1 MLGLILVAAL
11 TVFISS
17 VCSLFEATLYSTR
30 LSTLE
35 AAKSEGRHARLAERF
50 IAMKT
55 NIAQPTSAIL
65 VLNTVANTAGA
76 TVCGMYATS
85 VLGASRVPAVSVVLT
100 VAILFVGEILP
111 KTFGAMHWGSLWRFI
126 VWPLAGMQ
134 RAFKPV
140 IKVTQ
145 GFANFFTGSHG
156 TPVITEDEI
165 QANIRLGRKAGEL
178 SATEQQLLN
187 AAFHFDDMSVRQ
199 VMVPRREVAFLDA
212 SWDLAKCLAVAKE
225 TGHTRLPLLKGSLDE
240 AVSLVHIKDLLGVA
254 PSDDFEVKS
263 IARPLRHVPET
274 LPISRLMREMQRT
287 HQHMAL
293 VDDEYGSVV
302 GVVTLENVVEQIV
315 GDVQDEFDSEAPE
328 IVSEGSG
335 AYRIRGGCLIDRVN
349 RELGLELYSADVE
362 TISGLLAAR
371 LGRLLKAGDRVRFEG
386 ARIEV
391 LEEERGTARLVRVR
405 LERSGTEDD

>member
-1 MLGLILVAAL
+1 MFWLIVVAGL
-11 TVFISS
+11 TVFVSS
-17 VCSLFEATLYSTR
+17 ICSLFEATLYSTR
-30 LSTLE
+30 LSALE

-85 VLGASRVPAVSVVLT
+85 VLGPSRVPAVSAVLT

-111 KTFGAMHWGSLWRFI
+111 KTFGAMHWGTLWRFI

-134 RAFKPV
+134 RGLAP
-140 IKVTQ
+140 IIRVTQ
-145 GFANFFTGSHG
+145 GFANLFTGSHG

-199 VMVPRREVAFLDA
+199 VMVPRREVAVLDVT
-212 SWDLAKCLAVAKE
+212 SDLEACLEVAKE
-225 TGHTRLPLLKGSLDE
+225 TGHTRFPLCEGSLDE
-240 AVSLVHIKDLLGVA
+240 VVGLVHIKDLLGVA
-254 PSDDFEVKS
+254 GSAGFEVKS

-274 LPISRLMREMQRT
+274 LPISRLLRQMQRT

-293 VDDEYGSVV
+293 VDDEYGAVV
-302 GVVTLENVVEQIV
+302 GLVTLENVLEQIV

-335 AYRIRGGCLIDRVN
+335 AYRVRGGCLIEKIN
-349 RELGLELYSADVE
+349 RELGLEFYSADVE

-371 LGRLLKAGDRVRFEG
+371 LGRLLTAGDKVRFEG
-386 ARIEV
+386 AEVEV
-391 LEEERGTARLVRVR
+391 LEEERGTARSVRIR
-405 LERSGTEDD
+405 LEHTGREG

>member
-1 MLGLILVAAL
+1 MFWLILVAAL
-11 TVFISS
+11 TVFVSS
-17 VCSLFEATLYSTR
+17 ICSLFEATLYSTR

-50 IAMKT
+50 IAMKA

-85 VLGASRVPAVSVVLT
+85 VLGPSRVPAVSAALT

-111 KTFGAMHWGSLWRFI
+111 KTFGATHWGSLWRFI

-134 RAFKPV
+134 RGLKPV

-145 GFANFFTGSHG
+145 GFANLFTGSHG

-165 QANIRLGRKAGEL
+165 HATIRLGRKEGEL
-178 SATEQQLLN
+178 SATEQQLMS

-199 VMVPRREVAFLDA
+199 VMAPRREVDFFDVT
-212 SWDLAKCLAVAKE
+212 WDLSRCLALARE
-225 TGHTRLPLLKGSLDE
+225 TAHTRFPLCEGSLDD
-240 AVSLVHIKDLLGVA
+240 VVGLVHTKDLVGVA
-254 PSDDFEVKS
+254 EDAGFEIRS
-263 IARPLRHVPET
+263 IVRPLRHVPET
-274 LPISRLMREMQRT
+274 LAISRLLREMQRT

-293 VDDEYGSVV
+293 VDDEYGAVV
-302 GVVTLENVVEQIV
+302 GVVTLENVLEQIV
-315 GDVQDEFDSEAPE
+315 GDVQDEFDSETPE

-335 AYRIRGGCLIDRVN
+335 AYRVSGGCLIDRVN

-362 TISGLLAAR
+362 TISGLLASR
-371 LGRLLKAGDRVRFEG
+371 LGRLLQAGDEVRFEG
-386 ARIEV
+386 AQIEV
-391 LEEERGTARLVRVR
+391 LEEERGTASLVRIR
-405 LERSGTEDD
+405 LKRSSHSGG

>member
-1 MLGLILVAAL
+1 MFWLILVAAL
-11 TVFISS
+11 TVFVSS
-17 VCSLFEATLYSTR
+17 ICSLFEATLYSTR

-35 AAKSEGRHARLAERF
+35 AAKSEGRHARVAERF

-85 VLGASRVPAVSVVLT
+85 VLGASRVPVVSAVLT

-134 RAFKPV
+134 RALKPV

-145 GFANFFTGSHG
+145 GFANLFTGSRG

-165 QANIRLGRKAGEL
+165 QANIRLGRKEGEL
-178 SATEQQLLN
+178 SATEQQLMS

-199 VMVPRREVAFLDA
+199 VMAPRREVVLLDVT
-212 SWDLAKCLAVAKE
+212 WGLKKCVEVAKG
-225 TGHTRLPLLKGSLDE
+225 TGHTRFPLCEGSLDE
-240 AVSLVHIKDLLGVA
+240 VAGLVHIKDLLGLA
-254 PSDDFEVKS
+254 DSSGFEIRS

-274 LPISRLMREMQRT
+274 LPISRLLREMQRT

-293 VDDEYGSVV
+293 VNDEYGSVV
-302 GVVTLENVVEQIV
+302 GLVTLENVLEQIV

-335 AYRIRGGCLIDRVN
+335 AYRIRGGCLIERVN

-362 TISGLLAAR
+362 TISGLLVAR
-371 LGRLLKAGDRVRFEG
+371 LGRLLKVGDQVRFEG

-391 LEEERGTARLVRVR
+391 LEEERGTAGVVRVR
-405 LERSGTEDD
+405 LKRPGPDDD